1 MMQFEILAVGK
12 LREPWLKDAV
22 DEYLKR
28 LTRFSKTSLQETNEQ
43 SVDESKSVDSQI
55 IHATR
60 NEAQVLLMKIN
71 PAAHVISLDL
81 KGRGMTSPQFA
92 EFLETQTIQGTSKFQ
107 FIIGGSHGLDE
118 SVLNQSHTRLSLSAM
133 TFPHQLSRVIL
144 LEQIYRACKIIH
156 GETYHK

>member
-1 MMQFEILAVGK
+1 MMQFDILAVGK
-12 LREPWLKDAV
+12 LREPWLKEAV

-28 LTRFSKTSLQETNEQ
+28 LTRFSKISIQETNEQ
-43 SVDESKSVDSQI
+43 PVDESKSMDNQI
-55 IHATR
+55 IHAKR
-60 NEAQVLLMKIN
+60 NEAQVLLMKIH

-81 KGRGMTSPQFA
+81 QGRSMASTQFA
-92 EFLETQTIQGTSKFQ
+92 EFLENHTIQGTSKFQ

-133 TFPHQLSRVIL
+133 TFPHQLTRVIL

-156 GETYHK
+156 GEAYHK